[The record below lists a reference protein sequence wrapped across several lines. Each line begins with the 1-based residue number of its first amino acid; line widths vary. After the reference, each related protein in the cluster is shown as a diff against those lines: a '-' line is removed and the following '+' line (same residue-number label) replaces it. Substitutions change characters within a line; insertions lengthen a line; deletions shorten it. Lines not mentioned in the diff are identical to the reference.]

1 MSLQPLSKNLPGLR
15 PLTVQEQLRRAAA
28 LACVNSPAK
37 PNCKR
42 NISIGIFFD
51 GTNNNKKRDQ
61 EDISDPL
68 KRSHTNMGIR
78 AIRWLLQSL
87 CLCGLLLLGACEA
100 KPPKEETYPASM
112 AGANYTRE
120 GIQEFYVDGAWGG
133 VIGSYSGGGVGG
145 VCCVTLPMKWRP
157 GLDAEVEWRIGHFQ
171 KDGRFMTAEEKAA
184 MPIDELIEKYW
195 TVRHLKR
202 RVPIEPYKP
211 EGGSMQ
217 VIFLPNDEVK
227 IYVSNWAPY
236 SPNHPGY
243 HLWQQS
249 ERDPQRIQ
257 FEAEQQ
263 KRYEK
268 EGY

>member
-1 MSLQPLSKNLPGLR
+1 
-15 PLTVQEQLRRAAA
+15 
-28 LACVNSPAK
+28 
-37 PNCKR
+37 
-42 NISIGIFFD
+42 
-51 GTNNNKKRDQ
+51 
-61 EDISDPL
+61 
-68 KRSHTNMGIR
+68 
-78 AIRWLLQSL
+78 
-87 CLCGLLLLGACEA
+87 
-100 KPPKEETYPASM
+100 
-112 AGANYTRE
+112 
-120 GIQEFYVDGAWGG
+120 
-133 VIGSYSGGGVGG
+133 
-145 VCCVTLPMKWRP
+145 MKWRP
-157 GLDAEVEWRIGHFQ
+157 GLDAEVEWRIGDFQ
-171 KDGRFMTAEEKAA
+171 KDGRSMTSAEMDAIPEWE
-184 MPIDELIEKYW
+184 ELRKYW
-195 TVRHLKR
+195 VERHLKR
-202 RVPIEPYKP
+202 RVPIEPYEP